1 MTVWQSSPYPVGRA
15 WRYPLIPSF
24 PGHRWVSQQFACP
37 SSELAQ
43 PSLAAYPSC
52 ELDNVC
58 HLLEPQFSHLWSGLM
73 QVPAPRALGKSE
85 GSDTKQVPSMWGAS
99 KPLLC
104 VSGDV
109 QLLLLPSELAPPPLQ
124 PPALRPLP
132 LPEHGPLHLSE
143 LFQQPQV
150 SCLSLQ
156 TPGCLQRCFLICRP
170 HHLTPGSMVFLVAPV
185 TINYQIESK

>member
-1 MTVWQSSPYPVGRA
+1 
-15 WRYPLIPSF
+15 
-24 PGHRWVSQQFACP
+24 
-37 SSELAQ
+37 
-43 PSLAAYPSC
+43 
-52 ELDNVC
+52 
-58 HLLEPQFSHLWSGLM
+58 M

-85 GSDTKQVPSMWGAS
+85 GSDTKQVPSMWGTS
-99 KPLLC
+99 EPLLC

-109 QLLLLPSELAPPPLQ
+109 QLLLLPSELAPPLLQ
-124 PPALRPLP
+124 PPALHPLP

-185 TINYQIESK
+185 TINYQIEYKPLACSQSSSRTTRREGPGAALDDREVRTLLAFHKLVKIVKFAEKLLFTLHVKI